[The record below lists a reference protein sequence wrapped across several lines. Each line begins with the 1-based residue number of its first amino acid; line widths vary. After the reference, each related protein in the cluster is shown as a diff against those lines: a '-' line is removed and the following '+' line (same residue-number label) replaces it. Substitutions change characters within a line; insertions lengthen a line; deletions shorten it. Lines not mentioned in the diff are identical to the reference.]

1 MMPEISGISD
11 CGKILCQD
19 ENEKLVDELDV
30 LFEISSACHRLTL
43 KNLFSISALLPRLCF
58 FKFLLNDYFPVDNIC
73 MINGVRV

>member
-58 FKFLLNDYFPVDNIC
+58 FNIPFKLLFPS
-73 MINGVRV
+73 G